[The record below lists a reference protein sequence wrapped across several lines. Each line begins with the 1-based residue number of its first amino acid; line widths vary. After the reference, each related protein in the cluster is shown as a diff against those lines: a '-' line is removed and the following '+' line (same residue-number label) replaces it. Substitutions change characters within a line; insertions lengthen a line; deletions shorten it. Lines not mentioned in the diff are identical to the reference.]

1 MYQIYESSSRIARIA
16 SAVTETSVE
25 MACSE
30 PSVLTPEVHSDSNEK
45 SEEESDTISIVE
57 SSGQAASETPAAS
70 LLDKLAQN
78 GKKCENCSNCKKS
91 VKITQKCKK
100 IRKHFVG
107 IPTSGFF
114 VLSFPNPDMQAPYHC
129 SKPAF

>member
-30 PSVLTPEVHSDSNEK
+30 PRVLTEVHSDSNEK

-78 GKKCENCSNCKKS
+78 GKKCEICPNCKK
-91 VKITQKCKK
+91 V
-100 IRKHFVG
+100 
-107 IPTSGFF
+107 
-114 VLSFPNPDMQAPYHC
+114 
-129 SKPAF
+129 